1 MPQFRFNT
9 ISRAEIERSQG
20 GNTMIQAIDYDG
32 SDHQLVTG
40 VPGSGKTTVTIMRAE
55 RLINQGKNIL
65 VLTFQNLLCMSL
77 KNIAQSE
84 GLRNSIFGLYDWYP
98 YRFGWLDD
106 SHSAEYMIERMNDIN
121 PFDEILIDEGQ
132 DFEARIYQAF
142 LPKCRR
148 MTVGADNAQKVH
160 ESGILALAI
169 KQELERNNTT
179 IQVRLEYN
187 YRNTFEIYNFARY
200 FMPDSERANNPITLR
215 LMPRGNGN
223 KPVVIQVLNDE
234 EKFNRISVILED
246 AGDRNIA
253 VLLYHQSE
261 VNLYHRKLQE
271 LGFGCTKYHNRAKP
285 DGNFE
290 NILITTYKSAKGL
303 EFQVV
308 VMPDM
313 HTAMNE
319 HRKTREHYYIG
330 CSRAKESLYLTFTGN
345 SLPDFFK
352 EFSKDSYEFRPA
364 ENEPQVLPAERN
376 ITEEDLPF

>member
-9 ISRAEIERSQG
+9 ISRADIERSQG
-20 GNTMIQAIDYDG
+20 GNTMIQAIDYEG

-77 KNIAQSE
+77 KNIVQSE

-98 YRFGWLDD
+98 ARFGWLDD
-106 SHSAEYMIERMNDIN
+106 SHSSEYMIERMNGLN

-148 MTVGADNAQKVH
+148 MTVGADNAQRVH
-160 ESGILALAI
+160 ERGILAPAI
-169 KQELERNNTT
+169 KQELEKNNAT

-200 FMPDSERANNPITLR
+200 FMPDNERANNQITLR

-223 KPVVIQVLNDE
+223 MPVVIQVLNEE
-234 EKFNRISVILED
+234 EKFNRLRVILEN

-261 VNLYHRKLQE
+261 VDLYHRKIQE
-271 LGFGCTKYHNRAKP
+271 LGFSCTRHHNRAQSA
-285 DGNFE
+285 GNIE

-308 VMPDM
+308 IMPDM
-313 HTAMNE
+313 HNARNE
-319 HRKTREHYYIG
+319 MK
-330 CSRAKESLYLTFTGN
+330 K
-345 SLPDFFK
+345 
-352 EFSKDSYEFRPA
+352 
-364 ENEPQVLPAERN
+364 PQSI
-376 ITEEDLPF
+376 ITLVAQGLKKAYS